1 MSDYFYTLNTRRS
14 VLFTPRIKNFIMPK
28 IAELADYILE
38 LVAEEL
44 DVPKESILSKSRKA
58 EIVDARHM
66 AAKLL
71 HIHNVYPSRIADFF
85 GISPRN
91 IHYVITSFDARIQT
105 NRSLRNSYA
114 KLAKTT
120 CENCETTAK

>member
-1 MSDYFYTLNTRRS
+1 
-14 VLFTPRIKNFIMPK
+14 MPK
-28 IAELADYILE
+28 IAELATVVLD

-44 DVPKESILSKSRKA
+44 DVPKESIMSKSRKA
-58 EIVDARHM
+58 EVVDARHM

-71 HIHNVYPSRIADFF
+71 HVCNVYPSRIAQVF
-85 GISPRN
+85 GVSPRS
-91 IHYVITSFDARIQT
+91 IQYVITSFDARIQT

-114 KLAKTT
+114 KLAKTL